1 MKPIA
6 MINITERR
14 ERRIEVLK
22 QLLLKRSSPRIHV
35 SIIVLLTAL
44 AGFVTSFTLL
54 QIGVQVMWVRYPMA
68 ILVAYLVFLLLLAVW
83 LWLQGRNLDLHLDQL
98 PDVID
103 YESTDFSVASG
114 GKFGGGGDFGGGG
127 SGGSW
132 VESVHVTSRVSR
144 SSGLDLPSIDVGLDL
159 EELGF
164 IILAV
169 VAIIGGLI
177 ASLYIIYI
185 APVLLAE
192 ILVDG
197 LLVAGLYKRVKH
209 IEPRHWVRTA
219 VHRTILPTI
228 LVALFFT
235 GAGWALQKAAPEARS
250 IGEVWHHVTK

>member
-1 MKPIA
+1 MT
-6 MINITERR
+6 NLTERR
-14 ERRIEVLK
+14 ERRIEVFK
-22 QLLLKRSSPRIHV
+22 RRLLQKSSPRIHIA
-35 SIIVLLTAL
+35 IILLLTAL
-44 AGFVTSFTLL
+44 AGFVTSFALL
-54 QIGVQVMWVRYPMA
+54 HMGVRLMWARYPIA
-68 ILVAYLVFLLLLAVW
+68 IAVAYFVFLLLLAVW
-83 LWLQGRNLDLHLDQL
+83 LWLQRRGLDLSLDGV
-98 PDVID
+98 PDVLQ
-103 YESTDFSVASG
+103 YESTELSLTSAG
-114 GKFGGGGDFGGGG
+114 RFGGGGDFGGGG

-132 VESVHVTSRVSR
+132 VDSVHVSSSVSR

-169 VAIIGGLI
+169 VAIIGGLL

-185 APVLLAE
+185 APILLAE

-209 IEPRHWVRTA
+209 IEPRNWVRTA
-219 VHRTILPTI
+219 VSRTILPAI